1 MDMLE
6 VKKQHGGAR
15 PGAGRKTKYAS
26 TVVTRVPEKYF
37 DVIKA
42 LIHHLDE
49 YEMVDIN
56 YTDAVS
62 EPVFLPFLPLT
73 STIKLHNHV
82 PYCYFPVI
90 PSCGKARAEN
100 HCPQLYHNQPD

>member
-1 MDMLE
+1 MSMSE

-26 TVVTRVPEKYF
+26 TVVTRVPEKYL

-49 YEMVDIN
+49 CEMVDRN
-56 YTDAVS
+56 YNDMVS
-62 EPVFLPFLPLT
+62 EPIFLRSLKDKPQAVIFKV
-73 STIKLHNHV
+73 SAIK
-82 PYCYFPVI
+82 
-90 PSCGKARAEN
+90 KT
-100 HCPQLYHNQPD
+100 